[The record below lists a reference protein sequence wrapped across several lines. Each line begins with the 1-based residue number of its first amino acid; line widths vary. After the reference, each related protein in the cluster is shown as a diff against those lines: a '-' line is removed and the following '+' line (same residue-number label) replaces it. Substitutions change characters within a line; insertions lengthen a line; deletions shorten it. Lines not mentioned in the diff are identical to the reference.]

1 MSSINWKQRNTDEM
15 LRTKPNTSTGSR
27 QCLEIRRGG
36 PLRNPG
42 VAGPA
47 DDSRGAPPDGADGA
61 APVRQ
66 RPPSVA
72 LRLRSAP
79 NLTAPAVRAGLLEQ
93 AKNANEYGRFFDFSR
108 LPIPK
113 NLQKAFGRNTRER
126 AAPSANT
133 RERGP
138 AADRADHPAGPM
150 IRPGRSSGA
159 GRSHPGRGGSS
170 ARPPRRPPA
179 GRQLPRETARRRM
192 AITRHVRA
200 RQSATAAVAT
210 PVRGG
215 SLSRSLHLLLRRSGY
230 NIRRQNQSILDHR
243 R

>member
-1 MSSINWKQRNTDEM
+1 M

-113 NLQKAFGRNTRER
+113 KPQKAFGRNGPHHPRT
-126 AAPSANT
+126 PANA
-133 RERGP
+133 RERGRRRI
-138 AADRADHPAGPM
+138 APAGP
-150 IRPGRSSGA
+150 RKEAGSGA
-159 GRSHPGRGGSS
+159 VPLPEGRPIGS
-170 ARPPRRPPA
+170 ARSRPSVRFNGDHSPRSRA
-179 GRQLPRETARRRM
+179 SVRYRRRSD
-192 AITRHVRA
+192 T
-200 RQSATAAVAT
+200 
-210 PVRGG
+210 G
-215 SLSRSLHLLLRRSGY
+215 SRRVTVTVTVTSFPSSSLGSQYTLT
-230 NIRRQNQSILDHR
+230 
-243 R
+243 